1 MDALI
6 GVEPNSAVVCVRR
19 PGGGLESDLPWG
31 EVSADYLGAAEPWRT
46 FRWYKG
52 QKHYSGSYWASVNR
66 NLVIYESRL
75 ELARLLLA
83 DFDPAVRHIVAQPFL
98 LKARV
103 DGRVRKHIP
112 DYLLLTDAGPVIVDV
127 KPRDRLSKPE
137 VAFTFAW
144 TQRLVHARDWTYE
157 VFSEPHPDLL
167 ENVRLLAGRRRDWLF
182 DAGLLE
188 EIRNTVGDDAPF
200 GAACHCLPGR
210 PEELVRAALLHLVW
224 AGELALDLETPLS
237 RDHVLRGI
245 S

>member
-1 MDALI
+1 MGVSI
-6 GVEPNSAVVCVRR
+6 SVEPNSAVVCVRR
-19 PGGGLESDLPWG
+19 QRGELKSDLPWG

-66 NLVIYESRL
+66 DLVIYESLL

-83 DFDPAVRHIVAQPFL
+83 DLDPAVRHIVAQPFL
-98 LKARV
+98 LKVRV

-127 KPRDRLSKPE
+127 KPRHRLNKPE

-144 TQRLVHARDWTYE
+144 TRHLVQARDWTYE
-157 VFSEPHPDLL
+157 VFSEPDPDLL

-182 DAGLLE
+182 DEGLLE
-188 EIRNTVGDDAPF
+188 EIRGAVADGVPF
-200 GAACHCLPGR
+200 GAACHCLPDR
-210 PEELVRAALLHLVW
+210 PEELVRAGLLHLVW

-237 RDHVLRGI
+237 RDHVLRGA